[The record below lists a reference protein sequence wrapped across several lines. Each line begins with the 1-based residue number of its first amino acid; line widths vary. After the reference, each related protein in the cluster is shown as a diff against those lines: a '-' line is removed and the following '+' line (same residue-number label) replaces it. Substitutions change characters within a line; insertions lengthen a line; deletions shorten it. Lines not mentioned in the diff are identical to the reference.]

1 MRALPAEDVAD
12 APDAAVAGLAAVAAC
27 RQVNVSARIV
37 SEEEGAVGAT
47 FVKALVKKEEEE
59 EKEEKQT
66 DK

>member
-1 MRALPAEDVAD
+1 VAD

-47 FVKALVKKEEEE
+47 FVKGYG
-59 EKEEKQT
+59 
-66 DK
+66 

>member
-1 MRALPAEDVAD
+1 MRTGPRQRMRTTSALPAEDVAD

-47 FVKALVKKEEEE
+47 FVKGFR
-59 EKEEKQT
+59 
-66 DK
+66 